1 MAEKSNEEIYAE
13 MKHQL
18 QTHVVTNVFGEEE
31 FKEQFL
37 IVFKTMANILSRTL
51 GPFGSTT
58 MIDQQTNY
66 SVTKDGFHVLSNLRF
81 ADTKQNRIYSTLFNI
96 SHQMVARV
104 GDGSTSAVVAAYTF
118 LNEMLKAMETSKI
131 RPKKLN
137 DAILQVVNGICD
149 IITKNAIPVTPDNLI
164 ETVRNIANIATNEN
178 TFYTDMITEIY
189 KKLGAN
195 CDINISKSQTFENDV
210 IYEDGV
216 YSNDNYLVDS
226 LYHNRGSVCH
236 LNNCKV
242 MMFDNALEP
251 EIFDMF
257 AMAFNTY
264 CQGDHSTLIVIAPYY
279 DQYLMDKIRKD
290 AEKYVQLFSN
300 AAVINFPMVFI
311 KSNLTKPV
319 QKEMYRDLAALLGAT
334 IIQPPDVKEVTGWL
348 NEVAKEASKARA
360 EKRQMSDEYPDK
372 IREFIKTHLGGCE
385 ESILGDRASSFKGF
399 TNKNL
404 GLFEK
409 AYHDAEV
416 KLREAEENAIK
427 LDTVDNKVYDAK
439 TRFSKIN
446 CKSATIMVG
455 GANRLEIEMNYD
467 AVDDAVKACASA
479 VKYGYN
485 IGCNMAIISAVKQY
499 LDEHKDVDPVER
511 MILEGIFNAFRN
523 VYRTI
528 LTNGYDD
535 AKANIILDTCIDQN
549 ICYDMNND
557 DYDNAMKV
565 INSCRT
571 DIEILR
577 GAIAMVGIVLTC
589 NQYISTTLNH

>member
-1 MAEKSNEEIYAE
+1 MAEKTNEEIYAE
-13 MKHQL
+13 MKHDL
-18 QTHVVTNVFGEEE
+18 QTRVVTNVFGEEE

-37 IVFKTMANILSRTL
+37 IVFKTMANILSKTL

-66 SVTKDGFHVLSNLRF
+66 SVTKDGFHVLANLRF

-96 SHQMVARV
+96 SHQMVAKV
-104 GDGSTSAVVAAYTF
+104 GDGSTSAVVAAYAF
-118 LNEMLKAMETSKI
+118 LNAMLDEIDKAKI
-131 RPKKLN
+131 RPKQLN
-137 DAILQVVNGICD
+137 DTIQKVVSGICE
-149 IITKNAIPVTPDNLI
+149 IISKNAIPVTKDNLMS
-164 ETVRNIANIATNEN
+164 TVRNIANIATNEN
-178 TFYTDMITEIY
+178 EFYTDLITRIY
-189 KKLGAN
+189 ERLGAN
-195 CDINISKSQTFENDV
+195 CDINIAKSQTFENDV

-226 LYHNRGSVCH
+226 LYHNRGNVCH
-236 LNNCKV
+236 INNCKV
-242 MMFDNALEP
+242 LMFDNALEP

-257 AMAFNTY
+257 AMAFNSY
-264 CQGDHSTLIVIAPYY
+264 CQSDHSTLIVIAPFY

-290 AEKYVQLFSN
+290 AEKYVQIFSN
-300 AAVINFPMVFI
+300 SAVINFPMVFI

-319 QKEMYRDLAALLGAT
+319 QKEMYRDLSALLGAT
-334 IIQPPDVKEVTGWL
+334 IIQPPDVRDVTNWL

-360 EKRQMSDEYPDK
+360 EKREMSDEYPDK
-372 IREFIKTHLGGCE
+372 IREFIKSHMGACDE
-385 ESILGDRASSFKGF
+385 AIMGDRTSSFKGF
-399 TNKNL
+399 SNKNL

-416 KLREAEENAIK
+416 KLQEAEENAAK
-427 LDTVDNKVYDAK
+427 LDTIDNSVYDAK

-455 GANRLEIEMNYD
+455 GANRLEIDMNYD

-485 IGCNMAIISAVKQY
+485 LGCNMAIINAVLEYIKTKHPEGIEY
-499 LDEHKDVDPVER
+499 
-511 MILEGIFNAFRN
+511 MITDGIFNAFRS

-528 LTNGYDD
+528 LTNGYSNEE
-535 AKANIILDTCIDQN
+535 AEVILDKCIKEG
-549 ICYDMNND
+549 ICFDMNVH
-557 DYDNAMKV
+557 DYDHNMKV

-577 GAIAMVGIVLTC
+577 GAIAMVGLVLTC

>member
-1 MAEKSNEEIYAE
+1 MAEKTNEEIYAE
-13 MKHQL
+13 MKHDL
-18 QTHVVTNVFGEEE
+18 QTRVVTNVFGEEE

-37 IVFKTMANILSRTL
+37 IVFKTMANILSKTL

-66 SVTKDGFHVLSNLRF
+66 SVTKDGFHVLANLRF

-96 SHQMVARV
+96 SHQMVAKV
-104 GDGSTSAVVAAYTF
+104 GDGSTSAVVAAYAF
-118 LNEMLKAMETSKI
+118 LNAMLDEIDKAKI
-131 RPKKLN
+131 RPKQLN
-137 DAILQVVNGICD
+137 DTIQKVVSGICE
-149 IITKNAIPVTPDNLI
+149 IISKNAIPVTKDNLMS
-164 ETVRNIANIATNEN
+164 TVRNIANIATNEN
-178 TFYTDMITEIY
+178 EFYTDLITRIY
-189 KKLGAN
+189 ERLGAN
-195 CDINISKSQTFENDV
+195 CDINIAKSQTFENDV

-226 LYHNRGSVCH
+226 LYHNRGNVCH
-236 LNNCKV
+236 INNCKV
-242 MMFDNALEP
+242 LMFDNALEP

-257 AMAFNTY
+257 AMAFNSY
-264 CQGDHSTLIVIAPYY
+264 CQGDHSTLIVIAPFY

-290 AEKYVQLFSN
+290 AEKYVQIFSN
-300 AAVINFPMVFI
+300 SAVINFPMVFI

-319 QKEMYRDLAALLGAT
+319 QKEMYRDLSALLGAT
-334 IIQPPDVKEVTGWL
+334 IIQPPDVRDVTNWL

-360 EKRQMSDEYPDK
+360 EKREMSDEYPDK
-372 IREFIKTHLGGCE
+372 IREFIKSHMGACDE
-385 ESILGDRASSFKGF
+385 AIMGDRTSSFKGF
-399 TNKNL
+399 SNKNL

-416 KLREAEENAIK
+416 KLQEAEENAAK
-427 LDTVDNKVYDAK
+427 LDTIDNSVYDAK

-455 GANRLEIEMNYD
+455 GANRLEIDMNYD

-485 IGCNMAIISAVKQY
+485 LGCNMAIINAVLEYIKTKHPEGIEY
-499 LDEHKDVDPVER
+499 
-511 MILEGIFNAFRN
+511 MITDGIFNAFRS

-528 LTNGYDD
+528 LTNGYSNEE
-535 AKANIILDTCIDQN
+535 AEVILDKCIKEG
-549 ICYDMNND
+549 ICFDMNIH
-557 DYDNAMKV
+557 DYDHNMKV

-577 GAIAMVGIVLTC
+577 GAIAMVGLVLTC

>member
-1 MAEKSNEEIYAE
+1 MDENDDIYAE

-18 QTHVVTNVFGEEE
+18 QTHVVTNVFNEEE

-37 IVFKTMANILSRTL
+37 IVFKTMADILSKTL

-66 SVTKDGFHVLSNLRF
+66 SVTKDGFHVLANLRF

-118 LNEMLKAMETSKI
+118 LNEMLKELDKQRV
-131 RPKKLN
+131 RPKMLN
-137 DAILQVVNGICD
+137 DTINRVVSAICD
-149 IITKNAIPVTPDNLI
+149 IISNNAIPVSKDNLI
-164 ETVRNIANIATNEN
+164 DTVRNIANIATNEN
-178 TFYTDMITEIY
+178 QIYTDIITAIY
-189 KKLGAN
+189 ENLGAN
-195 CDINISKSQTFENDV
+195 CDINIAKSQTFENDV

-226 LYHNRGSVCH
+226 LYHNRGNVCH
-236 LNNCKV
+236 VNNCKIL
-242 MMFDNALEP
+242 MFDNALEP

-257 AMAFNTY
+257 AMAFNSY
-264 CQGDHSTLIVIAPYY
+264 CQSDHSTLIVIAPFY

-300 AAVINFPMVFI
+300 SAVINFPMVFI

-319 QKEMYRDLAALLGAT
+319 QKEMYRDLAALFGAT
-334 IIQPPDVKEVTGWL
+334 IIQPPDVREVTNWL

-360 EKRQMSDEYPDK
+360 EKRVMSEEYPDK
-372 IREFIKTHLGGCE
+372 IREFIKDHLGTCE
-385 ESILGDRASSFKGF
+385 EAIMGDRTSSFKGF
-399 TNKNL
+399 TSKNVS
-404 GLFEK
+404 LFEK
-409 AYHDAEV
+409 AYHDAEI
-416 KLREAEENAIK
+416 KLQEAEENALK
-427 LDTVDNKVYDAK
+427 LDTVDSKVYDAK

-455 GANRLEIEMNYD
+455 GSNRLEIDMNYD

-485 IGCNMAIISAVKQY
+485 IGCNMAIIKAVDEYRYKNNPTDLESSI
-499 LDEHKDVDPVER
+499 LD
-511 MILEGIFNAFRN
+511 GIKNAFIN

-528 LTNGYDD
+528 LNNGYAADRSEE
-535 AKANIILDTCIDQN
+535 ILNDCLKRG
-549 ICYDMNND
+549 ICYDMNID
-557 DYDNAMKV
+557 SYDTEFKV

-577 GAIAMVGIVLTC
+577 GAIAMVGLVLTC